1 MLFFEIDIEQK
12 LTKLYSQSFSYNPFL
27 MYSQGGDHALLKASL
42 QYYWYIGNQGD
53 VKSSIMQH

>member
-12 LTKLYSQSFSYNPFL
+12 STKLYSQSFSYNPFL

-42 QYYWYIGNQGD
+42 QY
-53 VKSSIMQH
+53 KLK

>member
-12 LTKLYSQSFSYNPFL
+12 LTKLYSQSFFYNPFL

-42 QYYWYIGNQGD
+42 QY
-53 VKSSIMQH
+53 KLKLKQHEKMYHVYA